1 MMSNDRPCVFAGEA
15 RYDRERG
22 HWEVELL
29 DETGQS
35 IGYRAVGATRAEAED
50 RALWLVA
57 CRRSEVAEAA
67 RARTFMQRL
76 VAEHP
81 GTLIGPRQER

>member
-1 MMSNDRPCVFAGEA
+1 MTSTERPCVFAGEA

-29 DETGQS
+29 DETGQP
-35 IGYRAVGATRAEAED
+35 IGYRALGATRTEAED

-57 CRRSEVAEAA
+57 CRRAEVAEAA

-76 VAEHP
+76 VAEHE
-81 GTLIGPRQER
+81 GTLRPSRYAR